1 MKSWMID
8 VAKEIILEKQ
18 EAHITAYKVHTLQNR
33 LDAAFQSDTSH
44 TTNLSA

>member
-8 VAKEIILEKQ
+8 IAKEILVEKQ
-18 EAHITAYKVHTLQNR
+18 EAHITAYKIHIQDR
-33 LDAAFQSDTSH
+33 LDKAFQSDTSH